1 VTSQTSRG
9 KSARNLELRAAVDG
23 LDAGRSSV
31 VAAGEMLKREVSTGA
46 GAIAAATGAAAAAAA
61 AGEDDEGQ
69 AIVIDC
75 GSRLTKVGFA
85 GAEAPSNVFRTVVG
99 RPRHRG
105 VCIGQTD
112 WCVGDEAVSQRHRL
126 ILKNPVS
133 HGIVTNWDDMEKVWH
148 HTFYN
153 ELEIDPT
160 EHPILITETSLAPKG
175 NREKKIQILF
185 ETFKAP
191 AVYLAMQATLSLHA
205 SGRCPSLAH

>member
-1 VTSQTSRG
+1 MTSQTSRG

-31 VAAGEMLKREVSTGA
+31 VAAGEMLKRGVSTGA

-105 VCIGQTD
+105 VCIGTPQSWTRKAGHA
-112 WCVGDEAVSQRHRL
+112 CHLRL
-126 ILKNPVS
+126 TPPPRSSFRRV
-133 HGIVTNWDDMEKVWH
+133 V
-148 HTFYN
+148 
-153 ELEIDPT
+153 
-160 EHPILITETSLAPKG
+160 PKS
-175 NREKKIQILF
+175 R
-185 ETFKAP
+185 
-191 AVYLAMQATLSLHA
+191 
-205 SGRCPSLAH
+205 

>member
-46 GAIAAATGAAAAAAA
+46 GAIAAATGAAAAATA

-112 WCVGDEAVSQRHRL
+112 WCVGDKAVSQRHRL

-133 HGIVTNWDDMEKVWH
+133 HGIVTNWDDME
-148 HTFYN
+148 
-153 ELEIDPT
+153 
-160 EHPILITETSLAPKG
+160 
-175 NREKKIQILF
+175 
-185 ETFKAP
+185 
-191 AVYLAMQATLSLHA
+191 
-205 SGRCPSLAH
+205 